1 VLCVFIVHGMTGT
14 VYVQKQLSNGCR
26 DPRYI
31 PFTGPDHTGPDHTGP
46 DHTGPDHTPSKEN
59 ISIAVSCMLAA
70 EEAQGSSI
78 YLMLIKQV
86 G

>member
-1 VLCVFIVHGMTGT
+1 MCRNSFRMD
-14 VYVQKQLSNGCR
+14 R

-31 PFTGPDHTGPDHTGP
+31 PFIGPDHIDPDHSP
-46 DHTGPDHTPSKEN
+46 NKEN

>member
-1 VLCVFIVHGMTGT
+1 MD
-14 VYVQKQLSNGCR
+14 R

-31 PFTGPDHTGPDHTGP
+31 PFTGP